1 MPVSI
6 CLPIYNGEAFLA
18 DCIDSVLA
26 QTHVDFELL
35 IVDDGSTDGSA
46 AIVDGY
52 ASRDPRVRYHRN
64 ENNLGL
70 VANWNRCVALARHDW
85 IKFVF
90 QDDLIAPTCLE
101 RLMELAGDPPVL
113 VTCRRDFIFDDT
125 VDDRKRGWYLG
136 NQQLIDDCFASGD
149 LSAHACRELAL
160 RHMGANFI
168 GEPTSVLLHRSFF
181 DRFGP
186 FRDALIMSC
195 DLEYWIRVAS
205 HTGARYVPE
214 TLATFRVH
222 AGATSAHN
230 HALRAFRTNTL
241 DNLVLL
247 RDFATEPVYAPL
259 REHAARMEAP
269 VDLRALL
276 RERANAARAVADWAR
291 RSHSDP
297 DPSLMKDLEQLS
309 CKVSN
314 ISVGQVEH
322 LLWRLRLR
330 GRSMIGRRV
339 HSVG

>member
-1 MPVSI
+1 MMTVPVSI
-6 CLPIYNGEAFLA
+6 CLPIYNGEEFLA
-18 DCIDSVLA
+18 DCIDSVLE
-26 QTHVDFELL
+26 QTHTDFELL

-46 AIVDGY
+46 AIVESY

-64 ENNLGL
+64 EKNLGL
-70 VANWNRCVALARHDW
+70 VANWNRCVALAKHDW

-101 RLMELAGDPPVL
+101 RLMTLADGLPVL
-113 VTCRRDFIFDDT
+113 VTCKRDFIFDDT
-125 VDDRKRGWYLG
+125 VDDRKRAWYLG
-136 NQQLIDDCFASGD
+136 NQRLIDECFAAGD
-149 LSAHACRELAL
+149 LSAQDCKDLAL
-160 RHMGANFI
+160 RHMGDNFF

-181 DRFGP
+181 ERFGP

-214 TLATFRVH
+214 VLATFRVH

-247 RDFATEPVYAPL
+247 RDFAIEPAYASL
-259 REHAARMEAP
+259 RDHAARMEP
-269 VDLRALL
+269 PLDLRALL
-276 RERANAARAVADWAR
+276 RERANTAYATADWAR
-291 RSHSDP
+291 RDPSDP
-297 DPSLMKDLEQLS
+297 DPSLMKDLGQLS
-309 CKVSN
+309 GKVSH
-314 ISVGQVEH
+314 ISVGLVEH

-330 GRSMIGRRV
+330 LRGGNM
-339 HSVG
+339 VGL